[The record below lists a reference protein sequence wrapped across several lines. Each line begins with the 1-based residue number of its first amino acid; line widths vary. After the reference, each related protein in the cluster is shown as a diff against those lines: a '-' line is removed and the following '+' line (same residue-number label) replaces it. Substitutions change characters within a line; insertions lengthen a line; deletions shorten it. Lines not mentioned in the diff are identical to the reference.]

1 MNLSCFGTFLIFRVL
16 DGLLLQILV
25 DVVDETRVVHLGLGG
40 REEAVHAAHKV
51 LATEAV
57 GPKKKMSYVGGY
69 EIEADIK
76 TLQKHFLPRT
86 FSRFLPPALMDNMS
100 WVAFIIDDAHRL
112 PANEPFRRR
121 AFTTW
126 DWMI

>member
-57 GPKKKMSYVGGY
+57 GSIKKGRNKMSYVVGY
-69 EIEADIK
+69 EIETEIK
-76 TLQKHFLPRT
+76 TLQKIFFQGLFL
-86 FSRFLPPALMDNMS
+86 RFLS
-100 WVAFIIDDAHRL
+100 RSF
-112 PANEPFRRR
+112 
-121 AFTTW
+121 
-126 DWMI
+126 

>member
-1 MNLSCFGTFLIFRVL
+1 MIFRVL

-76 TLQKHFLPRT
+76 TLQNF
-86 FSRFLPPALMDNMS
+86 FSSKDFFRGFCPPL
-100 WVAFIIDDAHRL
+100 
-112 PANEPFRRR
+112 
-121 AFTTW
+121 
-126 DWMI
+126 

>member
-25 DVVDETRVVHLGLGG
+25 DVVDQTRVVHLGLGG

-57 GPKKKMSYVGGY
+57 GSMKKMSYVGGY

-76 TLQKHFLPRT
+76 TLQKIFFQGLFL
-86 FSRFLPPALMDNMS
+86 RFLSPALMDN
-100 WVAFIIDDAHRL
+100 VIGGLHY
-112 PANEPFRRR
+112 
-121 AFTTW
+121 
-126 DWMI
+126 